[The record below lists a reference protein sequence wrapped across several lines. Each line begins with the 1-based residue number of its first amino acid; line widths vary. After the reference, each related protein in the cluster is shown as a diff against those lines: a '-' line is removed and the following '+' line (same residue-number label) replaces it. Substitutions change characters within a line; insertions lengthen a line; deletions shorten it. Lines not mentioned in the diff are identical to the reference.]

1 MRLLEKVVFLAKFK
15 KRFSP
20 TLKKISRENF
30 WETKVHFEIFDLKN
44 YELDFISLENFLGG
58 TSALFFRGLRN
69 MRVSTILVDTGR
81 ITNFKKFQLDDK
93 RATDLSIYYTLQ
105 II

>member
-1 MRLLEKVVFLAKFK
+1 LLEKVVFLAKFK

-20 TLKKISRENF
+20 TLKKISRQNF

-69 MRVSTILVDTGR
+69 MRVSTSIVDTFR
-81 ITNFKKFQLDDK
+81 ITNFKKFQLDVK
-93 RATDLSIYYTLQ
+93 YRTYLLICYTPQLL
-105 II
+105 